1 MLKKI
6 LLTTGI
12 TFLTLSSTLYA
23 DDAADTDTGM
33 GLTGLA
39 DQWYVAPFSTYF
51 NPAGDRNAD
60 HEAGAGLAI
69 GKVLNDYFNV
79 EVKGFWQHLDA
90 QNGGEGDL
98 SGGSVDLQYYMM
110 RGVFSPYTVVG
121 VGGMDTRFSN
131 RSSASVLGEAGVGAT
146 YEVLDNLSLRGD
158 VRYRYSFEGDAG
170 AYRNETQFHDMVVN
184 VGLVIPFGQKPKSLP
199 VPVLPVAA
207 TPVDNCSTRDTD
219 LDGVNDCEDRCPG
232 TMRSAKVDDLG
243 CPIRI
248 ELRGVNF
255 LYNSAELTPSA
266 QHILDGVAD
275 QLTRVPERRDIEVAG
290 HASSEGS
297 QSYNLNLSQRR
308 SESVVRYLKA
318 KGLTNRLYPK
328 GYGEDYPI
336 ADNGSEA
343 GREKNRRVELVWM
356 GD

>member
-6 LLTTGI
+6 LLSTGI
-12 TFLTLSSTLYA
+12 VVLGWSCTGLA
-23 DDAADTDTGM
+23 EDDHAAGM
-33 GLTGLA
+33 GLTGLTE
-39 DQWYVAPFSTYF
+39 QWYVAPFSTYF

-90 QNGGEGDL
+90 ENGGEGDI

-110 RGVFSPYTVVG
+110 RGAFSPYTVVG
-121 VGGMDTRFSN
+121 IGGMDTRFSN
-131 RSSASVLGEAGVGAT
+131 RSAASVLGEAGLGAT
-146 YEVLDNLSLRGD
+146 YELFDNLSLRGD

-170 AYRNETQFHDMVVN
+170 AYPGESQFHDMVVN
-184 VGLVIPFGQKPKSLP
+184 VGLVIPLGQKPQSLP
-199 VPVLPVAA
+199 APVRTVAA
-207 TPVDNCSTRDTD
+207 PVDDCSTRDSD
-219 LDGVNDCEDRCPG
+219 ADGVNDCLDRCPA
-232 TMRSAKVDDLG
+232 TLRSARVDDVG

-255 LYNSAELTPSA
+255 LYDSAELTEPA
-266 QHILDGVAD
+266 KAILDGVAG
-275 QLTRVPERRDIEVAG
+275 QLRSVPEQRDIEVAG

-297 QSYNLNLSQRR
+297 QPYNLNLSQRR
-308 SESVVRYLKA
+308 SESVARYLKA
-318 KGLTNRLYPK
+318 QGLTNRLYPK
-328 GYGEDYPI
+328 GYGEDYPV
-336 ADNGSEA
+336 ADNDTEA